1 MGEDHTEDELTMP
14 VPDIEEQLQLSPDDI
29 PRVPVS
35 VELGTVFRLPARRTI
50 VSYDTV
56 GTAAVGI
63 APVNTKRSRITLVA
77 DATVWYAR
85 DSLSTGAKWPANV
98 PYVGEHGD
106 SVFVR
111 ADSGTAGVSCVQEL
125 WAD

>member
-1 MGEDHTEDELTMP
+1 MDELTMP
-14 VPDIEEQLQLSPDDI
+14 VPDIEEQLQLSAEDI

-35 VELGTVFRLPARRTI
+35 VELGTVYRLPARRTI

-56 GTAAVGI
+56 NTTSTGI
-63 APVNTKRSRITLVA
+63 APINTKRSRITVLA
-77 DATVWYAR
+77 DATVWIAR
-85 DSLSTGAKWPANV
+85 DSLSTGCKWPASV
-98 PYVGEHGD
+98 PFIGEHAD

-111 ADSGTAGVSCVQEL
+111 ADTGTAGVSCVQEL